1 MTLEQ
6 AEIRRSGDVGEGQR
20 GGRTDGREPVTIA
33 LVIAGVT
40 TSTGQAVTRVIEFEF
55 ICPSLRVHS

>member
-1 MTLEQ
+1 M
-6 AEIRRSGDVGEGQR
+6 
-20 GGRTDGREPVTIA
+20 IA